1 DKTDSKKVES
11 VLYKLWDAGLT
22 IGHCFR
28 TADECIA
35 EAKKDLRTH
44 TSLLEA
50 RFIAGDRELY
60 NYFHKKVYPELAYRT
75 QKNFISGKLKEMEK
89 RHREFGGS
97 VFLLEP
103 NVKEGQGGLRD
114 IHTVLWLSKI
124 ALKIN
129 NIEGISDV
137 ISRNDFRRLIKAY
150 DFLLKV
156 RFCLHLISNRRDD
169 ALSFSVQDYVSKK
182 TGFNDS
188 KKFSGS
194 ERFMRY
200 FYLKASAVKEITS
213 TISGMC
219 LRQWLITGN
228 WGAVRKK
235 KITDNFLLY
244 KGVIISSEKDIFKN
258 NPVGIMEAFYA
269 FSKTGG
275 YFSHALREDIKRN
288 LLLVG
293 RKVRNSRKAVAF
305 FLDIFKGKRVYET
318 LREMHETGVLG
329 RFIPEFGA

>member
-1 DKTDSKKVES
+1 M
-11 VLYKLWDAGLT
+11 YCRG
-22 IGHCFR
+22 
-28 TADECIA
+28 
-35 EAKKDLRTH
+35 KKDLRTH

-60 NYFHKKVYPELAYRT
+60 NCFHERVYPELAYRK

-169 ALSFSVQDYVSKK
+169 ALSFSVQDYVSK
-182 TGFNDS
+182 
-188 KKFSGS
+188 
-194 ERFMRY
+194 R
-200 FYLKASAVKEITS
+200 
-213 TISGMC
+213 
-219 LRQWLITGN
+219 
-228 WGAVRKK
+228 WGLMIQRSFPAQRG
-235 KITDNFLLY
+235 LC
-244 KGVIISSEKDIFKN
+244 GIF
-258 NPVGIMEAFYA
+258 
-269 FSKTGG
+269 
-275 YFSHALREDIKRN
+275 
-288 LLLVG
+288 
-293 RKVRNSRKAVAF
+293 
-305 FLDIFKGKRVYET
+305 T
-318 LREMHETGVLG
+318 LRRAL
-329 RFIPEFGA
+329 